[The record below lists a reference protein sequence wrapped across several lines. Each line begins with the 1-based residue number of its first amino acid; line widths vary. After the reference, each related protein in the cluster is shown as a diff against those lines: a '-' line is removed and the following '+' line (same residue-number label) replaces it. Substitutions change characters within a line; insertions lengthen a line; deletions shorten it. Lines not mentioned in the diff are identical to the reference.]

1 MNAEQLEEI
10 KRHFSVVSEALRSD
24 IRRIAEGQAT
34 LCHELRE
41 SGGENQDEYKEMQT
55 LLQLSFPQLDQHI
68 QTLETDL
75 SDLSSHI
82 DHLETSRS

>member
-34 LCHELRE
+34 LCHELEEPR
-41 SGGENQDEYKEMQT
+41 GEIRDELKETQAFSR
-55 LLQLSFPQLDQHI
+55 LSFSQFDQHSH
-68 QTLETDL
+68 TLETDISAL
-75 SDLSSHI
+75 KNHI

>member
-24 IRRIAEGQAT
+24 IRRIAEGQVT
-34 LCHELRE
+34 LQHQLQEPR
-41 SGGENQDEYKEMQT
+41 GENQNEFEEIQAFT
-55 LLQLSFPQLDQHI
+55 QLSFSQFDQHSY
-68 QTLETDL
+68 TLETDISAL
-75 SDLSSHI
+75 KNHI